1 MFDFSSFKQKLEK
14 ILEHAQ
20 QEFGMLRTGK
30 ATPSL
35 LDSVRVQAYGT
46 TMAVNEL
53 ANVNAPDNNMLI
65 IDPWDKNVIGEIEKA
80 INKAELNLNPVVDRD
95 IIRIVIP
102 PLTEEIRKEL
112 VKKVHQKA
120 ESSKVMMRTTRSDIK
135 SEVEDQEGQSG
146 VSEDDIRRD
155 LEELD
160 KIMDEYED
168 RLDEIVTSKEKE
180 LLQI

>member
-14 ILEHAQ
+14 IIDHTH
-20 QEFGMLRTGK
+20 QELNTLRTGK

-35 LDSVRVQAYGT
+35 LDPVRVQVYGT

-65 IDPWDKNVIGEIEKA
+65 IDPWDKSIIGEIEKA

-120 ESSKVMMRTTRSDIK
+120 ESSRVMMRTTRSDVKGEI
-135 SEVEDQEGQSG
+135 EDQEGMSG
-146 VSEDDIRRD
+146 VSEDDIHND
-155 LEELD
+155 TEELNKVMLEYENKLEE
-160 KIMDEYED
+160 
-168 RLDEIVTSKEKE
+168 IVKAKETE
-180 LLQI
+180 LMQI

>member
-1 MFDFSSFKQKLEK
+1 MFNFSAFKQKLEK
-14 ILEHAQ
+14 VLDHTKLEL
-20 QEFGMLRTGK
+20 GTLRTGK

-35 LDSVRVQAYGT
+35 LDSVRVQVYGT

-53 ANVNAPDNNMLI
+53 ANINAPDNNMLI
-65 IDPWDKNVIGEIEKA
+65 VDPWDKGIIGEIEKA

-95 IIRIVIP
+95 IIRIIIP
-102 PLTEEIRKEL
+102 PLTEEIRKDL

-120 ESSKVMMRTTRSDIK
+120 ESSKVMMRTTRGDVKNEI
-135 SEVEDQEGQSG
+135 EDLEGQSG

-160 KIMDEYED
+160 KIMDEYEKK
-168 RLDEIVTSKEKE
+168 LEEIVKSKEAE
-180 LLQI
+180 LMQI